1 MELVVLPGVQAMG
14 KETIGLTV
22 NELRAADEAVLVDS
36 ARSGDINAF
45 SRLVVKYQDRVL
57 NTCWRIS
64 GRLEDAEDL
73 TQETFLRALESI
85 GTFRLQAGFYTWLF
99 RIAVNVS
106 ISHRRR
112 KGRMPRLS
120 LCSGDG
126 QHAVDQVSADG
137 RRGHGYDDPSARL
150 TAQEMQRLVQ
160 DGLDSLDDD
169 DRTIIVLRDLEGF
182 DYREIGHILE
192 VPEGTVKSRLHR
204 ARMELRV
211 RLKAML

>member
-1 MELVVLPGVQAMG
+1 MG
-14 KETIGLTV
+14 KETIGSTV
-22 NELRAADEAVLVDS
+22 DELRAADEAVLVDS
-36 ARSGDINAF
+36 ARSGDMNAF

-73 TQETFLRALESI
+73 TQETFLRALEAI
-85 GTFRLQAGFYTWLF
+85 GSFRLQAGFYTWLF

-126 QHAVDQVSADG
+126 QRSADELGSAG
-137 RRGHGYDDPSARL
+137 RDGRSDDPSARL
-150 TAQEMQRLVQ
+150 TARETQRLVQ

-169 DRTIIVLRDLEGF
+169 QRAIIVLRDMEGF
-182 DYREIGHILE
+182 DYRQIAEILE

-204 ARMELRV
+204 ARMELKD
-211 RLKAML
+211 RLKAVL